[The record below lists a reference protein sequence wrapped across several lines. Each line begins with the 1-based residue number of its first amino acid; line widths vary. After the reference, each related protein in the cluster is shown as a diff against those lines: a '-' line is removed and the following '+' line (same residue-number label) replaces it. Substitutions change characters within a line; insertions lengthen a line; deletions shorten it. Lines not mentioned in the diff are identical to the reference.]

1 MRLHSLQ
8 HAAFEDLANI
18 GEWAKEGG
26 RVVSKTLLFETGAL
40 PRTDDFD
47 GLVILGGPMST
58 GDEAAYPWLAGEKKF
73 IKEAITAGKQV
84 LGICLGAQLLAEV
97 LGGKVFKNRYKE
109 IGWHPVFLTE
119 EGKKFPV
126 WGGSPFEFTA
136 FHWHGDTFELPSGC
150 VRLAGSAGCA
160 NQAFAFGR
168 RVLGLQFHLES
179 SPESIRALIENCG
192 SDMKRGKFVQSAERI
207 LAETERIRQLR
218 PVMDRLLDNFFK
230 NNKGEL

>member
-1 MRLHSLQ
+1 MRLHSLR
-8 HAAFEDLANI
+8 HAFFEDLANI
-18 GEWAKEGG
+18 GEWARGAG
-26 RVVSKTLLFETGAL
+26 HSVSESLLFENEAL

-58 GDEAAYPWLAGEKKF
+58 GDENEYPWLAGEKKF
-73 IKEAITAGKQV
+73 IKEAIAAGKQV

-119 EGKKFPV
+119 EGKKVPV
-126 WGGSPFEFTA
+126 WGGSPCEFTA

-160 NQAFAFGR
+160 NQAFASGR

-207 LAETERIRQLR
+207 FAETEKIGQIRL
-218 PVMDRLLDNFFK
+218 VMDRLLDNFFK
-230 NNKGEL
+230 

>member
-18 GEWAKEGG
+18 GEWAKERG
-26 RVVSKTLLFETGAL
+26 RVVSKTLLFENGAL
-40 PRTDDFD
+40 PRTGDLDR
-47 GLVILGGPMST
+47 LVILGGPMST
-58 GDEAAYPWLAGEKKF
+58 GDEREYPWLAAEKKF
-73 IKEAITAGKQV
+73 INEAIAAGKQV

-109 IGWHPVFLTE
+109 IGWHAVSLTE
-119 EGKKFPV
+119 EGKKSPV
-126 WGGSPFEFTA
+126 WRGSPCEFTA
-136 FHWHGDTFELPSGC
+136 FHWHGDTFDLPAGC

-160 NQAFAFGR
+160 NQAFAFGS

-192 SDMKRGKFVQSAERI
+192 SDMKRGEFVQSAERI
-207 LAETERIRQLR
+207 FAETEKIGQIR

-230 NNKGEL
+230 

>member
-18 GEWAKEGG
+18 GEWAKERGH
-26 RVVSKTLLFETGAL
+26 VVSKTLLFENGAL
-40 PRTDDFD
+40 PRTGDLDR
-47 GLVILGGPMST
+47 LVILGGPMST
-58 GDEAAYPWLAGEKKF
+58 GDEREYPWLAAEKKF
-73 IKEAITAGKQV
+73 INEAIAAGKQV

-109 IGWHPVFLTE
+109 IGWHAVSLTE
-119 EGKKFPV
+119 EGKKSPV
-126 WGGSPFEFTA
+126 WRGSPCEFTA
-136 FHWHGDTFELPSGC
+136 FHWHGDTFDLPAGC

-160 NQAFAFGR
+160 NQAFAFGS

-192 SDMKRGKFVQSAERI
+192 SDMKRGEFVQSAERI
-207 LAETERIRQLR
+207 FAETEKIGQIR

-230 NNKGEL
+230 